1 MHLTV
6 SIQYTTQSNENI
18 RLHIQSAN
26 DQRIIHM
33 SYTDGRSWTTELDW
47 DGSAFD
53 YHFSIVDAHGGTLRT
68 EHHNRTFAPNAY
80 SERTGLHLCAHWD
93 LPNFAEHILDNKV
106 FHNRALSTQLQQLS
120 LQRHHTHVF
129 QIHVPL
135 YPSHWRLC
143 LSGSID
149 ALGHWQTE
157 QFVPMQQVAMGVWRA
172 AVDLANVHDGFEYK
186 YGIFDAHTDRFIAFE
201 DGDNRFC
208 SAPFTTDSDALHV
221 IHDAGY
227 RFLPEQLWRAAG
239 VAIPV
244 FSLRST
250 RSLGSGE
257 FSDLKLLGDWAHKI
271 GLSIIQLLPINDST
285 VNYSWLDQYPYSAIS
300 VYALHPQYL
309 SLLDLPYALPAAQQ
323 AEFKQEQAQLNASPQ
338 VDFERMI
345 RAKWRLIRTIFQTHH
360 AAILR
365 DVGLAQFIEERAQWL
380 KPYAVFCALRD
391 QLGGVD
397 YTQWGRYSSF
407 TPALIDE
414 LFEPSNALFDEIML
428 YCFVQYHLH
437 LQLRA
442 ATQYLHGLG
451 VSLKGDLPIGVR
463 RHSVDTWM
471 EPELFSMDFQAG
483 APPDMFSDLGQN
495 WEFPTYNWAQMKAD
509 DYQWWASRLA
519 AMSQYFD
526 ALRIDHILGFF
537 RIWRIS
543 NEATQGLLGYFYPA
557 KGVTREE
564 LEQRE
569 IDFDATRDCSPLIT
583 DEFLQNILGEQTS
596 SVIARY
602 LQPSEHAPE
611 QYVFQ
616 AEFDTQRKVE
626 AYFDAHHDA
635 DHPLKPHLLAIHSNV
650 LFITELTD
658 DNIVYH
664 PRFNLHKTFAYQT
677 RSAEQQH
684 KLDALYHDYFFVRQ
698 EALWRAS
705 GLEKLPALQRA
716 THMLICAEDLGLVP
730 DCVPQVL
737 DELGIIALKLQ
748 RAPKEHIPF
757 YDPEKLG
764 YMNVTTTSSHDSST
778 LRQWWAETPTLTKQY
793 YDEQLQRI
801 GVAPSE
807 LTPALAEQIIRQN
820 LQSPAMLAIFPLQDW
835 LAASEALRHP
845 NAHAERIN
853 DPANP
858 DQRWAYRMHVTLEEL
873 LSADTFN
880 REVAD
885 WIALSDRHLT

>member
-26 DQRIIHM
+26 DQRVIPM
-33 SYTDGRSWTTELDW
+33 SYTDGRSWSTELDW
-47 DGSAFD
+47 DGSAFN

-68 EHHNRTFAPNAY
+68 EHHSRTFAPNAY
-80 SERTGLHLCAHWD
+80 AARDHLHLWAHWD

-106 FHNRALSTQLQQLS
+106 FHNRALSTQLQPLS
-120 LQRHHTHVF
+120 LQQHHTHVF

-143 LSGSID
+143 LSGGID
-149 ALGHWQTE
+149 ALGHWQPE

-557 KGVTREE
+557 QGVTREE
-564 LEQRE
+564 LEQRG

-611 QYVFQ
+611 QYAFQ

-635 DHPLKPHLLAIHSNV
+635 DNPIKPHLLAIHSNV

-737 DELGIIALKLQ
+737 DELGIVALKLQ
-748 RAPKEHIPF
+748 RAPKEQIPF

-778 LRQWWAETPTLTKQY
+778 LRQWWAETPMLTQQY

-807 LTPALAEQIIRQN
+807 LTPPLAEQIIRQN

-835 LAASEALRHP
+835 LAASETLRHP

-858 DQRWAYRMHVTLEEL
+858 DQRWAYRMYVTLEEL
-873 LSADTFN
+873 LSADAFN
-880 REVAD
+880 QEAAD
-885 WIALSDRHLT
+885 WIALSDRHLS